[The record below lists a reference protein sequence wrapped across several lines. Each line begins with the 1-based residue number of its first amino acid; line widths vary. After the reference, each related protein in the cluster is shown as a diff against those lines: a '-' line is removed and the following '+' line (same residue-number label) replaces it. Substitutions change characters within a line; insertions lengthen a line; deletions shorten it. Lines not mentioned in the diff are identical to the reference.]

1 MASSD
6 TGFFS
11 IFFYLFCDI
20 LQSLDIVEINTC
32 LYVNVAAERWRC
44 GVGADWPSCHPDKWD
59 FILLNEKNISLK

>member
-20 LQSLDIVEINTC
+20 LRLLDIVET
-32 LYVNVAAERWRC
+32 ERKRRDGEGHERNAG
-44 GVGADWPSCHPDKWD
+44 GVV
-59 FILLNEKNISLK
+59 